1 MLMNVIDIF
10 LQVTALLE
18 RGTNSD
24 KRRKNCG
31 KTPAKIPAEILQLD
45 DVESEPEAASEIE
58 PETVSAEIVPE
69 TVEPET
75 ASEIEPETIMAE
87 IVPETVEPEA
97 EKKDVKYFK
106 QILDDNTKELTEK
119 CLVWETKMESVPK
132 TVTNYEDVSGTI
144 RLTIGKANL
153 LMNKKGRFEQFRSLI
168 NNCEFGL
175 GEKETT
181 CMDLQ
186 VSQ

>member
-1 MLMNVIDIF
+1 M
-10 LQVTALLE
+10 E

-45 DVESEPEAASEIE
+45 DVESEPEAASEIK

-186 VSQ
+186 VS

>member
-1 MLMNVIDIF
+1 M
-10 LQVTALLE
+10 E

-45 DVESEPEAASEIE
+45 DVESEPEAASEIK
-58 PETVSAEIVPE
+58 PETVS
-69 TVEPET
+69 
-75 ASEIEPETIMAE
+75 AE

-186 VSQ
+186 VS

>member
-1 MLMNVIDIF
+1 M
-10 LQVTALLE
+10 E

-87 IVPETVEPEA
+87 IVPETVQPEA

-186 VSQ
+186 VS

>member
-1 MLMNVIDIF
+1 M
-10 LQVTALLE
+10 E

-186 VSQ
+186 VS